1 MSGSACFGSP
11 LGSPANPALN
21 PVTSVMASGNTYREI
36 GFSTQAF
43 IPTARYFS
51 RSRLSAFAVRA
62 NDGNSGT
69 GAGISRLQSA
79 RILF

>member
-1 MSGSACFGSP
+1 MSGSTCFGSP

-43 IPTARYFS
+43 IPCQIFFPM
-51 RSRLSAFAVRA
+51 LSSHLR
-62 NDGNSGT
+62 
-69 GAGISRLQSA
+69 
-79 RILF
+79 

>member
-21 PVTSVMASGNTYREI
+21 PVTSVMASGNTYGEI

-51 RSRLSAFAVRA
+51 QSPFIAFAVSVITGISD
-62 NDGNSGT
+62 N
-69 GAGISRLQSA
+69 GAGISQRASCPVS
-79 RILF
+79 

>member
-1 MSGSACFGSP
+1 MSGSTCFGSP

-43 IPTARYFS
+43 IPHCQIFFPIAFHRICGKRYHRYF
-51 RSRLSAFAVRA
+51 
-62 NDGNSGT
+62 G
-69 GAGISRLQSA
+69 
-79 RILF
+79 